1 MFQAAGNLTRLSLP
15 SIKRPNSHLFVDGK
29 ERTNNRGGESIFTSG
44 VRWDGNRIVKEWK
57 EKNAGVFDSC
67 EGREIF
73 TISDDGKTLTYG
85 QHSLIAGLLTQI
97 PRSEER
103 RGGK

>member
-1 MFQAAGNLTRLSLP
+1 
-15 SIKRPNSHLFVDGK
+15 VDGK

-97 PRSEER
+97 H
-103 RGGK
+103 G